1 MLTYGFDSVDGLQ
14 GGGQTLVAGAPNV
27 HKGQCQRGEL
37 LLNESVH
44 GCANMRAIALKAVFM
59 VLAILDIATLWGA
72 IAADMGAALLV
83 AFNGLRLL
91 RADT

>member
-1 MLTYGFDSVDGLQ
+1 MMTVIRQNIGF
-14 GGGQTLVAGAPNV
+14 
-27 HKGQCQRGEL
+27 
-37 LLNESVH
+37 
-44 GCANMRAIALKAVFM
+44 AIALKVVFM

-91 RADT
+91 KATATPRIDGGIGLSVGGRPVADRGRKASGSGSIFGLP